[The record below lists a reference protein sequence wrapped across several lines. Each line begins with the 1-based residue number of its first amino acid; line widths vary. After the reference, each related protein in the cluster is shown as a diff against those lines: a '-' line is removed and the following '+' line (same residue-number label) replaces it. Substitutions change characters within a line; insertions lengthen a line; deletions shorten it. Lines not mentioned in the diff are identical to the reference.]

1 MWLMGLSLILS
12 LNVSGQN
19 IYAIGLD
26 GGESFV
32 VKDDINNKLD
42 LTTAYTFEAW
52 IYVTSYGSGNFE
64 CIMDRRTVF
73 SFYLVADDNNDYAV
87 TFAARDGSD
96 NTVAFIDCDGS
107 GSTSANM
114 IFNTWY
120 HVAATYNG
128 TTAKLYINGTMC
140 DSDTDTDWPLTASTN
155 ALNIGGRYWGS
166 YTRQMSNAQIDE
178 IRVSNVAR
186 DISTM
191 QTSSH
196 WEEYT
201 SDANTVLLMHLNN
214 QADPPNY
221 ISGTGLNGDIVD
233 DDITSIDYTATKLG
247 SPYYLLRPKYQSQAT
262 GNWSTLGTW
271 KVENG
276 ADTYVNATII
286 PNEFTENIVIKSG
299 HTVTTADNVTIAT
312 YGKLEISGNLSV
324 TGTLT
329 NNAGNAGLVLKSTA
343 TEQGSL
349 LNSTANVDATV
360 ERQITGYAGDHGWHL
375 LSSPVNNMA
384 IAGSDFVPA
393 INTDDLFSWDEDA
406 DTAGMWINYRIDGGG
421 FAFSNFTNGQG
432 YLCAY
437 NVGGTKEFQGKLNV
451 ANVSS
456 PANMTNTNGGWQ
468 LVGNP
473 FSCAIDWGAGTWTK
487 TGIGVNAKVWAEE
500 AGNYQTKTIIP
511 STQGFFVEI
520 INATNQLTIPSDA
533 RIHDEQNWYKNAG
546 DSENTLILKL
556 SGGDNSFYDITQV
569 IMSENATM
577 EFDAEF
583 DGHKLFGAASAPQL
597 YTLSASNEFL
607 TDNNI
612 PNSQNEILI
621 PMNFR
626 VATQGEYN
634 INVELNSIE
643 SENNIYLE
651 DLATGVLTNLTTTN
665 SYTFAASEQDNANR
679 FMLHLNS
686 TTAIDD
692 LVNNKVNIFAN
703 KYSIYLN
710 ASESINGEIMVFD
723 MGGRLILSEQIKN
736 TNMYRISAETLN
748 GVYLVR
754 LIEAGNI
761 YTQKVIIQ

>member
-32 VKDDINNKLD
+32 VNDGDNKLD

-52 IYVTSYGSGNFE
+52 ICVAAYVSGNYE

-73 SFYLVADDNNDYAV
+73 SFYLVPDDNNNYAV
-87 TFAARDGSD
+87 TFAARNGSGD
-96 NTVAFIDCDGS
+96 IVASIDCDGV

-114 IFNTWY
+114 IFDTWY
-120 HVAATYNG
+120 HVAATYDG

-155 ALNIGGRYWGS
+155 ALNIGGRFWDS
-166 YTRQMSNAQIDE
+166 YERQMSNAQIDE

-221 ISGTGLNGDIVD
+221 ISGTGLNGAIVD
-233 DDITSIDYTATKLG
+233 DNITSIDYTAAKLG

-406 DTAGMWINYRIDGGG
+406 GAAGMWINYRIDGGG

-437 NVGGTKEFQGKLNV
+437 DVDGTKEFQGKLNV

-520 INATNQLTIPSDA
+520 TNATNQLTIPSDA